1 MPGASSLGG
10 TLKLK
15 AAVVSVLCVLPSLID
30 ASAATPSL
38 RNLRSGRPGQT
49 QGAESLGILA
59 AATLKSLQL
68 GDAQG
73 VFEPATVSC
82 SSKLQASTEA
92 LRVMTKRALDAEARL
107 EAMKAGTGSKA
118 GPPARMHKPDATT
131 LWKGVHSLLARCA
144 QDTGDEKVAPG
155 ATAWENVHSLLAR
168 CEINMDEARDE
179 DTPSAPVPANEEGG
193 EGGASCKGEEE
204 APEEG
209 PAVADRWRR
218 MWVSAARLLAAVGDA
233 SGAHSSGEDMLSS
246 TEDAP
251 SLASMGKEVEL
262 RRANTELSASR
273 LWADFLAD
281 KLQEAESRLATPRRR
296 IPAHGSTAP
305 QEDTQQDT
313 QKESSDAW
321 DAREWRGTFV
331 QNAATSIQMALKMRA
346 IAPQPQGEAGALLC
360 SGEVT

>member
-1 MPGASSLGG
+1 
-10 TLKLK
+10 
-15 AAVVSVLCVLPSLID
+15 
-30 ASAATPSL
+30 
-38 RNLRSGRPGQT
+38 
-49 QGAESLGILA
+49 
-59 AATLKSLQL
+59 
-68 GDAQG
+68 
-73 VFEPATVSC
+73 
-82 SSKLQASTEA
+82 
-92 LRVMTKRALDAEARL
+92 MTKRALDAEARL

-281 KLQEAESRLATPRRR
+281 KLQVQHPASLAPFLLSALGFLLSAFCSFPQAAVPWWHAPLPPCPRR
-296 IPAHGSTAP
+296 GGAP
-305 QEDTQQDT
+305 
-313 QKESSDAW
+313 
-321 DAREWRGTFV
+321 R
-331 QNAATSIQMALKMRA
+331 
-346 IAPQPQGEAGALLC
+346 
-360 SGEVT
+360 